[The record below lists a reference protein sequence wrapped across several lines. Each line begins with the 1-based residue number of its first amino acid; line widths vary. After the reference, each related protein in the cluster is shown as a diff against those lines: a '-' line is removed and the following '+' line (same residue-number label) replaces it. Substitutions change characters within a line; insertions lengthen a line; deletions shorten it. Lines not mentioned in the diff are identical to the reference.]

1 VLPVVVVVTPFRLVV
16 VTPFRLVEAL
26 VVTAQAGQSIKAN
39 CSGNTNPAVI
49 VSISGSLSR
58 SSADASPAAN
68 GIATVA

>member
-39 CSGNTNPAVI
+39 CSGNTPAVI